1 MVGTLR
7 TQAGLLEKHM
17 TSLFRKISIFYVRRR
32 FDKEVFIE
40 FIFIVSELLVL
51 NAFLILKAIR
61 TRNQ

>member
-7 TQAGLLEKHM
+7 TQAGLLEKYM

-40 FIFIVSELLVL
+40 FILIVSELIVL